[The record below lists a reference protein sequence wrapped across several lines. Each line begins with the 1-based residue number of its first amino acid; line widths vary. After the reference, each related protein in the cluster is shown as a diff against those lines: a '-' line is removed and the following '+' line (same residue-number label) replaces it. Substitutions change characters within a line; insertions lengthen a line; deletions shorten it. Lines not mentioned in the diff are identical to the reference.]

1 MSLNCKLVPVQYR
14 EYIWNMSSPSSPG
27 TLLSTVH
34 SVLIYRLLV
43 LLGAKYEKS
52 LISVQVIVYAISKV
66 SLEDIIS
73 IVVFRI
79 TYNVLG

>member
-1 MSLNCKLVPVQYR
+1 
-14 EYIWNMSSPSSPG
+14 MSSPSSPG